1 MNAPDKSLVIW
12 PAVVVD
18 CAAVCTV
25 LPLFSASAAGS
36 GSEAN
41 SIQMGWVPSLNLS
54 RSITR
59 YRQLLL

>member
-25 LPLFSASAAGS
+25 LPPFSAPAAGS

-41 SIQMGWVPSLNLS
+41 SDRARCIAASVSAQACTTDM
-54 RSITR
+54 R
-59 YRQLLL
+59 